1 MKVVTKYI
9 ADDGREFLDEE
20 KCKRYE
26 EDLSEREEIIKAM
39 ETLSKFCL
47 KHAECS
53 DCPLGYDDSCSLC
66 SHGTTAPG
74 DWSERYYKIVS
85 DDEMEE
91 DY

>member
-9 ADDGREFLDEE
+9 ADDGREFSSEE

-26 EDLSEREEIIKAM
+26 EDLLEREKILEAM

-53 DCPLGYDDSCSLC
+53 DCPLAHDDDCSLC
-66 SHGTTAPG
+66 SHGTIPA
-74 DWSERYYKIVS
+74 DWSERDYKNVS
-85 DDEMEE
+85 DDETEE